1 MIAGE
6 RITPSMS
13 SQDVMAYRRLYVAG
27 KLTCPTAIPHQE
39 GRQLCLAGAHSVSGG
54 HLSSRWDCATPE
66 IARLSLIVDRP

>member
-27 KLTCPTAIPHQE
+27 KLSCPTAIPHQE
-39 GRQLCLAGAHSVSGG
+39 GRQPFPADARPTSSGQEPDLRILDDRALIG
-54 HLSSRWDCATPE
+54 T
-66 IARLSLIVDRP
+66 ARLRK